1 MMKKQTNM
9 LRLAVILLAILLVIL
24 GVLLVVRGAFGA
36 FRLSFAT
43 TKGIFIP
50 IDIIVGS
57 LTPLIA
63 VIMIS
68 FSKEKETE

>member
-1 MMKKQTNM
+1 MMETKNNR
-9 LRLAVILLAILLVIL
+9 LRLAEILLAILLVIL
-24 GVLLVVRGAFGA
+24 GAILVLRGAFGA

-50 IDIIVGS
+50 LDIIIGS

-63 VIMIS
+63 VLLIT
-68 FSKEKETE
+68 FSKEKE